1 MIRALLF
8 GVALALVGVGA
19 HAQTPT
25 ASAPVVTVAP
35 TPAVTVPGQTIQPVT
50 AAPAPAVVV
59 PSSSFLNVGAAFGK
73 LQPYVES
80 IVGSLLSL
88 AIGWLFFL
96 ARTKL
101 NLSIDQSHRDALAAF
116 LLRQASSLVADGF
129 VKVTGLKVQ
138 VDSAALRNAALLG
151 EQVVGDAVKFFGLS
165 PANLAE
171 RIVDKLPQVPAV
183 AAAMSADTVATATV
197 ATATTAAVVMAAGR

>member
-8 GVALALVGVGA
+8 GVVLALAGIGAHA
-19 HAQTPT
+19 HAQTST
-25 ASAPVVTVAP
+25 APIAAPSVVAP
-35 TPAVTVPGQTIQPVT
+35 IPAATVPDQVV
-50 AAPAPAVVV
+50 APAVVA
-59 PSSSFLNVGAAFGK
+59 PPSSFLNVGAAFGK

-80 IVGSLLSL
+80 VVGSLLSL

-101 NLSIDQSHRDALAAF
+101 NLSIDQSHRDALTAF

-129 VKVTGLKVQ
+129 VKVSGLKVE
-138 VDSAALRNAALLG
+138 VDSVALRNAALLG

-165 PANLAE
+165 PASLAE